1 MRDCFEFDGV
11 SSLAMGLQIEG
22 EPVYHTGSKIVQKYT
37 VPGRPGALVYDT
49 GAYSNSEAAYT
60 VSLVNGDI
68 EEKLYAITA
77 WLCNPIGYARLEDTQ
92 EPDVFRLAYCD
103 EPLEFVRKLKL
114 TGKGTIHFDC
124 MPQRYLKSGDE
135 YEAVSSGA
143 TLTNDY
149 MPARPLIEVTGSSGG
164 TLTINNTVMTF
175 SNVPTTLTVD
185 CENCLVYAGT
195 TNYSSLVSLSG
206 YDFPILKPGSNAVAF
221 SGGVTG
227 IRIKP
232 RWWTL

>member
-1 MRDCFEFDGV
+1 MRDYFEFNGV

-22 EPVYHTGSKIVQKYT
+22 EPVYHTGSKIVERYT
-37 VPGRPGALVYDT
+37 VPGRPGTLIYDT

-60 VSLVNGDI
+60 VSLVGGNI

-77 WLCNPIGYARLEDTQ
+77 WLCNPSGYARLEDTQ

-114 TGKGTIHFDC
+114 TGKGDIHFNC

-135 YEAVSSGA
+135 YEAVVSGD

-149 MPARPLIEVTGSSGG
+149 LPARPLIEVTGSSGG
-164 TLTINNTVMTF
+164 TLTINETVMTF

-206 YDFPILKPGSNAVAF
+206 YEFPVLKPGANTVAF
-221 SGGVTG
+221 SGGITG
-227 IRIKP
+227 IRMKP